1 MKIKLKK
8 LLNKFL
14 SIFKIRL
21 VKLSTYK
28 VYENIP
34 RSLVIYSQLSESNK
48 QKVESLLSKSK
59 SQLAQDILVAG
70 LTNNKE
76 DNFFVEFGA
85 TDGITYSNTYLL
97 EKELNWN
104 GILVEPASLWHK
116 KLLSNRNCIIDKRC
130 VYSQSGINL
139 PFLIVEDNDQANPSL
154 SSLEKYAEN
163 GDWASDIRLKNS
175 TQETV
180 ETITLNDLLDFHEA
194 PLLINY
200 LSIDTE
206 GSEFDII
213 SNFDFSKRRI
223 SIISIEHNYNIK
235 KRTKIKDLLEMN
247 GYERIFED
255 ISLFDDWYLLK
266 N

>member
-48 QKVESLLSKSK
+48 QRVESLLSKSK

-130 VYSQSGINL
+130 VYIESGINL
-139 PFLIVEDNDQANPSL
+139 PFLVVDNDQADPSL

-163 GDWASDIRLKNS
+163 GDWASDIRIKNS

-180 ETITLNDLLDFHEA
+180 ETITLNDLLDFHKA

-213 SNFDFSKRRI
+213 NNFDFSKRKI
-223 SIISIEHNYNIK
+223 KIISIEHNYNFIK
-235 KRTKIKDLLEMN
+235 RNKIKNLLEKN
-247 GYERIFED
+247 GYERIHKN